1 MKNNLMALN
10 NHLFEQLERLN
21 DEELTEE
28 ELNKEIH
35 RAKAM
40 TDVASRII
48 DNAELGLQAEKLKVE
63 YGRRDIVLPEML
75 ENKKQCQNIIG
86 QKKRNSF

>member
-28 ELNKEIH
+28 ELSKEIQ
-35 RAKAM
+35 RSKAM
-40 TDVASRII
+40 TDVASKII
-48 DNAELGLQAEKLKVE
+48 DNASLGLQAEKLKIE
-63 YGRRDIVLPEML
+63 YGRRDIDLPEML
-75 ENKKQCQNIIG
+75 ENKK
-86 QKKRNSF
+86 

>member
-35 RAKAM
+35 RSRAM

-48 DNAELGLQAEKLKVE
+48 DNAELGLQAERLKVE
-63 YGRRDIVLPEML
+63 YGRREITLPEML
-75 ENKKQCQNIIG
+75 ENKK
-86 QKKRNSF
+86 

>member
-35 RAKAM
+35 RSRAM

-48 DNAELGLQAEKLKVE
+48 DNAELGLQAEKLKIE
-63 YGRRDIVLPEML
+63 YGRRDINLPEML
-75 ENKKQCQNIIG
+75 ENK
-86 QKKRNSF
+86 